1 MLPAILND
9 PSFMKQKIIFGL
21 ALLLTTTSCFA
32 QKTRLDSL
40 FLGFKQASFYGKIY
54 PAKMKLEN
62 YQKEIIPQLIE
73 LLNDTNFVKLTGT
86 ADLIYPGATQFY
98 GHGHFVPYDMDWIS
112 VRAGWL
118 LEDLTFMDFGYKT
131 SSVDDATLFNLMKDN
146 ERYKEYLKKGT
157 YDLEWK
163 NKPTREKLIE
173 YRKLLAQKA
182 KIWWQSN
189 QASWTRL
196 SAIKDALQSDD
207 ENRLGE
213 VLQFLRY
220 GETRCDGLN
229 TEVYLKDIKP
239 LVVALNQTKYQS
251 VKEQVDLLLKED
263 INYWTRKMKE
273 LDKQNG
279 R

>member
-1 MLPAILND
+1 
-9 PSFMKQKIIFGL
+9 MKQKIIFGL
-21 ALLLTTTSCFA
+21 ALLLTTTFCFA
-32 QKTRLDSL
+32 QKTKMDSL
-40 FLGFKQASFYGKIY
+40 FFDFKQASFYGKIY
-54 PAKMKLEN
+54 PAKMKLES

-86 ADLIYPGATQFY
+86 ADLIYPGATEFY

-131 SSVDDATLFNLMKDN
+131 SGVDDTTLFKLMKDN

-173 YRKLLAQKA
+173 FRKILAQNTKQ
-182 KIWWQSN
+182 WWQTN

-196 SAIKDALQSDD
+196 SAIKDALKSNN

-220 GETRCDGLN
+220 GETRCDSLN
-229 TEVYLKDIKP
+229 SKLYLSDIKP
-239 LVVALNQTKYQS
+239 LVVALKKTKFKS
-251 VKEQVDLLLKED
+251 VKEQVDLLLEED
-263 INYWTRKMKE
+263 LEYWTRKMVE
-273 LDKQNG
+273 LDKKNG

>member
-1 MLPAILND
+1 MR
-9 PSFMKQKIIFGL
+9 QKIIFGL
-21 ALLLTTTSCFA
+21 VLLLTTTFCFS
-32 QKTRLDSL
+32 QKTTIDSL
-40 FLGFKQASFYGKIY
+40 FSDFKQASFYERIY
-54 PAKMKLEN
+54 PAKMKLESF
-62 YQKEIIPQLIE
+62 QKKIIPQLIE
-73 LLNDTNFVKLTGT
+73 LLNDTGFVKLTGT

-131 SSVDDATLFNLMKDN
+131 SGVDDTTLFKLMKDN

-163 NKPTREKLIE
+163 NKPTSEKLVE
-173 YRKLLAQKA
+173 FRKILAENTK
-182 KIWWQSN
+182 KWWQIN
-189 QASWTRL
+189 QENWTRL
-196 SAIKDALQSDD
+196 SAIKDALKSDN

-220 GETRCDGLN
+220 GETRCDSLN
-229 TEVYLKDIKP
+229 TEVYLKEIKP
-239 LVVALNQTKYQS
+239 LIVALNHTKYQS

-263 INYWTRKMKE
+263 LNYWTRKMKE

>member
-1 MLPAILND
+1 
-9 PSFMKQKIIFGL
+9 MKQRILLGL
-21 ALLLTTTSCFA
+21 VLLMTTTFCVA
-32 QKTRLDSL
+32 QKTKIDSL
-40 FLGFKQASFYGKIY
+40 FFDFNQASFYGKIY

-62 YQKEIIPQLIE
+62 CQKEIIPRLIE
-73 LLNDTNFVKLTGT
+73 LLNDTNFIKLTGT

-131 SSVDDATLFNLMKDN
+131 LGVDDTTLFNLMKDN
-146 ERYKEYLKKGT
+146 KRYKEYLTKGT

-182 KIWWQSN
+182 NIWWQTN
-189 QASWTRL
+189 QSSWTRL
-196 SAIKDALQSDD
+196 SAIKDALLSDD

-220 GETRCDGLN
+220 GETRCDSLN
-229 TEVYLKDIKP
+229 TEVYFREIKP
-239 LVVALNQTKYQS
+239 LVLNLQQTKYQN
-251 VKEQVDLLLKED
+251 VKVQVDLLLKED
-263 INYWTRKMKE
+263 LDYWTRKMKE
-273 LDKQNG
+273 LDEQNG

>member
-1 MLPAILND
+1 
-9 PSFMKQKIIFGL
+9 MKQKIIFGL
-21 ALLLTTTSCFA
+21 ALLLTTTFCFA
-32 QKTRLDSL
+32 QKTKIDSL
-40 FLGFKQASFYGKIY
+40 FSDFKQASFYGKIY
-54 PAKMKLEN
+54 PAKMKLES
-62 YQKEIIPQLIE
+62 YQKQIIPQLID

-86 ADLIYPGATQFY
+86 ADLIYPGATEFY

-131 SSVDDATLFNLMKDN
+131 SGVDDEALFKLMKDT

-173 YRKLLAQKA
+173 FRKILAQNA
-182 KIWWQSN
+182 KQWWQTN

-196 SAIKDALQSDD
+196 SAIKDALKSNN

-220 GETRCDGLN
+220 GETRCDSLN
-229 TEVYLKDIKP
+229 SKLYLSDIKP
-239 LVVALNQTKYQS
+239 LVVSLKKTKYKS
-251 VKEQVDLLLKED
+251 VKEQVDLLLEED
-263 INYWTRKMKE
+263 LEYWTRKMAE
-273 LDKQNG
+273 LDKKNG
-279 R
+279 M

>member
-1 MLPAILND
+1 
-9 PSFMKQKIIFGL
+9 MKQKVILGL
-21 ALLLTTTSCFA
+21 TLLLTATLCFA
-32 QKTRLDSL
+32 QKTKIDSL
-40 FLGFKQASFYGKIY
+40 FSDFKQASFYGKIE
-54 PAKMKLEN
+54 PAKMKLESL
-62 YQKEIIPQLIE
+62 QKEIIPHLIE
-73 LLNDTNFVKLTGT
+73 LLNDTSFVKLTGT
-86 ADLIYPGATQFY
+86 ADLIYPGATEFY
-98 GHGHFVPYDMDWIS
+98 GHGYFIPYDIDWIS

-118 LEDLTFMDFGYKT
+118 LEDLTFMNFGYKT
-131 SSVDDATLFNLMKDN
+131 SGVDDTTLFNLMKDS

-173 YRKLLAQKA
+173 FRKILSQNA
-182 KIWWQSN
+182 KNWWQTN
-189 QASWTRL
+189 QGSWTRL
-196 SAIKDALQSDD
+196 SAIKDALQSND

-220 GETRCDGLN
+220 GETRCDSLN

-239 LVVALNQTKYQS
+239 LVVNLKQTQYQS
-251 VKEQVDLLLKED
+251 VKEQVDLLLRED
-263 INYWTRKMKE
+263 LNYWTRKMKE

>member
-1 MLPAILND
+1 
-9 PSFMKQKIIFGL
+9 MKQKIIFGL
-21 ALLLTTTSCFA
+21 ALLLTTTFCIA
-32 QKTRLDSL
+32 QKTKIDSL
-40 FLGFKQASFYGKIY
+40 FLDFKEASFYGKIY
-54 PAKMKLEN
+54 PAKMKLES
-62 YQKEIIPQLIE
+62 YQKEIIPHLIE

-86 ADLIYPGATQFY
+86 ADLIYPGAAQFY

-131 SSVDDATLFNLMKDN
+131 SGVDDVTLFNLMKDN

-182 KIWWQSN
+182 KIWWQSS

-196 SAIKDALQSDD
+196 SAMKDALQSND

-220 GETRCDGLN
+220 GETRCDSLN
-229 TEVYLKDIKP
+229 TDVYLKDIKP
-239 LVVALNQTKYQS
+239 LVVALNRTKYQS

-263 INYWTRKMKE
+263 LNYWTRKMKE
-273 LDKQNG
+273 LDIQND